1 MGSSTSSMNV
11 KKRNNYNIYANHIW
25 PLKWS
30 QLTQYQKLGIM
41 KQHGF
46 NVYKIEHFM
55 EKNRRRAYN
64 EKRQRQLLTNRS
76 RKS

>member
-11 KKRNNYNIYANHIW
+11 KKRNNYNIYAEHIW
-25 PLKWS
+25 PFKWS
-30 QLTQYQKLGIM
+30 QLTQDQKLGIM

-55 EKNRRRAYN
+55 EQNRRRAYN
-64 EKRQRQLLTNRS
+64 EKRRLQLRT
-76 RKS
+76 KQ